1 MEYNFKELYKVV
13 FKKKKNSL
21 LKMSAASKIGF
32 S

>member
-13 FKKKKNSL
+13 LKNNSL
-21 LKMSAASKIGF
+21 LIMSATSKIGF

>member
-13 FKKKKNSL
+13 LKNNSL
-21 LKMSAASKIGF
+21 LKMSAASEIGF